1 MQGLLT
7 NGSSNVAG
15 VSLFA
20 AYMPGA
26 STCSAH
32 EATGFHHNCTR
43 VKYCSGIAVHN
54 VSAYVVAT
62 ITM

>member
-1 MQGLLT
+1 MLLEYHCLQQT
-7 NGSSNVAG
+7 CLVRQRAQRMK
-15 VSLFA
+15 LL
-20 AYMPGA
+20 A
-26 STCSAH
+26 STIV
-32 EATGFHHNCTR
+32 CTR